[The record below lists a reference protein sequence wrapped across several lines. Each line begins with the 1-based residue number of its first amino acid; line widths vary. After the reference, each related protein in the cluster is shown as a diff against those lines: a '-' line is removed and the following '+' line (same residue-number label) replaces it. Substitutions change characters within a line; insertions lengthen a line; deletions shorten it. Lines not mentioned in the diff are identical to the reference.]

1 MEAEIASHECDNTR
15 IKESQDMKLELAKT
29 QAALETLKVTLE
41 VRDNELKIKKEDVR
55 REKVT

>member
-1 MEAEIASHECDNTR
+1 
-15 IKESQDMKLELAKT
+15 MKLELAKT

-41 VRDNELKIKKEDVR
+41 VRANELKIKKEDVR